1 MTQSANFW
9 KALPV
14 WTLGSRRDTI
24 KWRYQ
29 VAWSV
34 PRALRCS
41 WTSARKL
48 KIKWWS
54 LSTNV
59 RPLLKVETQQQHS
72 EIGSVHSGVLCRSG
86 QREQQCKSNER
97 PTCEREWHAEGS
109 QISIGR
115 VTWWTAVENEGP
127 LQKQVIVSHPRS
139 GAKKN
144 STRLPMANLI
154 IYWTTDWQLCW
165 MRMAKFGWKCI
176 KGIFSKMS
184 IIHDLHM
191 ILQSNEANH
200 NFRGE

>member
-1 MTQSANFW
+1 MFENDIRNPQLFHTLITNYPPITANLLNLCCKLVITQYSVLYTIYMTQSANLW
-9 KALPV
+9 KALQV

-48 KIKWWS
+48 EIKWWS

-115 VTWWTAVENEGP
+115 VTW
-127 LQKQVIVSHPRS
+127 
-139 GAKKN
+139 
-144 STRLPMANLI
+144 
-154 IYWTTDWQLCW
+154 
-165 MRMAKFGWKCI
+165 
-176 KGIFSKMS
+176 
-184 IIHDLHM
+184 
-191 ILQSNEANH
+191 
-200 NFRGE
+200 

>member
-34 PRALRCS
+34 PRALRLRCS

-127 LQKQVIVSHPRS
+127 LQKQVIVSHPRNECQEEL
-139 GAKKN
+139 N
-144 STRLPMANLI
+144 STANGEFNYLLDNRLTTLLNANGQIRLK
-154 IYWTTDWQLCW
+154 
-165 MRMAKFGWKCI
+165 R
-176 KGIFSKMS
+176 
-184 IIHDLHM
+184 H
-191 ILQSNEANH
+191 
-200 NFRGE
+200 